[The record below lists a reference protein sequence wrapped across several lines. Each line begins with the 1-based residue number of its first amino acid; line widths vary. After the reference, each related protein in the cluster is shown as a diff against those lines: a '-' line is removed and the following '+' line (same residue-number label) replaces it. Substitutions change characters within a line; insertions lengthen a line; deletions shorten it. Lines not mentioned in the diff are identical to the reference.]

1 MEELLENVYIVIP
14 IALLIFARLFA
25 DRLRAKRAGEAGAT
39 KATAGTRGPGALA
52 RFLGRLS
59 GRVPEPSP
67 SPRTRSEP
75 LHFEEPVFRLG
86 ERLPPPAAAPI
97 EPHTLM
103 APAPAAKRP
112 GPARPTGAPPTSA
125 RLPSSVE
132 RLSPLRKA
140 VVMAELLGPPK
151 ALR

>member
-14 IALLIFARLFA
+14 IALLVFARLFA
-25 DRLRAKRAGEAGAT
+25 ERLKAKRAGEAGAT
-39 KATAGTRGPGALA
+39 RASAGTRAPGALA

-59 GRVPEPSP
+59 GRGPEPTP
-67 SPRTRSEP
+67 PRRTVSEP

-86 ERLPPPAAAPI
+86 EHLPPPAAAPV
-97 EPHTLM
+97 EPRTSL
-103 APAPAAKRP
+103 APIPAQERP
-112 GPARPTGAPPTSA
+112 VRARPTGS
-125 RLPSSVE
+125 RLPASVE

-140 VVMAELLGPPK
+140 VVMAELLGAPK

>member
-1 MEELLENVYIVIP
+1 MEDLLENVYVIIP
-14 IALLIFARLFA
+14 IALLVFIRLFA
-25 DRLRAKRAGEAGAT
+25 DRLKAKRAGEAGAT
-39 KATAGTRGPGALA
+39 RAGAGTRAPGALA

-59 GRVPEPSP
+59 GRGTEPTP
-67 SPRTRSEP
+67 APRTVSEP

-86 ERLPPPAAAPI
+86 ERLAPPAAAPI

-112 GPARPTGAPPTSA
+112 GPARTPRRSGS
-125 RLPSSVE
+125 RLPSAVE